1 MSLSPVLTG
10 IVDKNNAALLTYA
23 RGGNN
28 AIAQVSD
35 RYGRS
40 VYYHVG
46 TYQNSGVPFAYAQS
60 VQALDHVSQV
70 VATGTASPPDRRVF
84 GYSNVSNGEGSET
97 TPLLRAVATP
107 LFSVF
112 FLQDYPPLVSKY
124 AAL

>member
-1 MSLSPVLTG
+1 MIRVLTFTR
-10 IVDKNNAALLTYA
+10 D
-23 RGGNN
+23 GNN

-46 TYQNSGVPFAYAQS
+46 TYQNSGVPVPYAQS
-60 VQALDHVSQV
+60 VQALNHVSQV
-70 VATGTASPPDRRVF
+70 VATGTANPPDRRVF
-84 GYSNVSNGEGSET
+84 GYSNVSNSESSET
-97 TPLLRAVATP
+97 IPMLRAIATP